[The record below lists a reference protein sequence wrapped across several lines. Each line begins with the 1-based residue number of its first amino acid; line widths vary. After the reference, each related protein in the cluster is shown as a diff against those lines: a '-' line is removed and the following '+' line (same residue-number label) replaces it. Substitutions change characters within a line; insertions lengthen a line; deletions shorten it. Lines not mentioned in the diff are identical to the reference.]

1 MVRAMRAAFTSS
13 SFAVSSLVALL
24 VTAACSSSSSTSPSS
39 PVDGGADTST
49 VTPTDGGGGTGDGG
63 GVGDAATA
71 DDGGIGGARPV
82 DVHVPPSY
90 VAGTPMPLV
99 LLLHG
104 YSVTGKIE
112 ELYLNLTALAD
123 TKGFLYAHPDG
134 LVDTQGNQYWNATDA
149 CCDLGGTGVD
159 DSAYLSKVIT
169 QIQAKYSVDPKRIF
183 LFGHS
188 NGAFMSYRMACDHA
202 DQIAAIVSLAGA
214 MYSDVSKCTPKAS
227 VSILEVHGT
236 ADQTIDFNGGQI
248 QGHAYPSAATTVG
261 DWVTFDG
268 CGATADTSAPPLDL
282 DTGLAGAETTVTKYA
297 AGCKPGGHAELWT
310 ITGGAHI
317 PQFNPSFS
325 AGAID
330 FLFAH
335 PKP

>member
-1 MVRAMRAAFTSS
+1 MVRRMRASS
-13 SFAVSSLVALL
+13 TWSALSVASLLAVLVS
-24 VTAACSSSSSTSPSS
+24 AACSSSSGSGTA
-39 PVDGGADTST
+39 PVADAGADTSA
-49 VTPTDGGGGTGDGG
+49 PADDGGSTGDGGGTGD
-63 GVGDAATA
+63 ATPA

-82 DVHVPPSY
+82 SVHVPPSY
-90 VAGTPMPLV
+90 VGGTAMPLV
-99 LLLHG
+99 VLLHG
-104 YSVTGKIE
+104 YSVTGKTE

-169 QIQAKYSVDPKRIF
+169 QIQAKYTVDPKRIF

-202 DQIAAIVSLAGA
+202 DQVAAIVSLAGA
-214 MYSDVSKCTPKAS
+214 MWTDVSKCTPKS
-227 VSILEVHGT
+227 PVSILEVHGT
-236 ADQTIDFNGGQI
+236 ADQTIDYNGGQI
-248 QGHAYPSAATTVG
+248 QNHAYPSAATTVS

-268 CGATADTSAPPLDL
+268 CSATADTSSPALDL

-297 AGCKPGGHAELWT
+297 SGCKPGGHAELWT
-310 ITGGAHI
+310 ITGGVHI
-317 PQFNPSFS
+317 PQFNASFS